1 MAFQFLG
8 YDAEMAQ
15 QRQGAR
21 SFAAERALLR
31 EVDSPFDLDEG
42 QFKRLYR
49 LTPNLVYEIIDK
61 IGSRLERKYVSALSA
76 EKQVLAALRFYATG
90 CYQRPVGEQWGLSM
104 SQSSIS
110 RSIHRV
116 TDAIN
121 ETMFMENVRY
131 PMTVVERQVARS
143 IFSAAREPLDGAI
156 GAIDC
161 THIAVIGPK
170 DHEEAYINHHG
181 YHSINVQMV
190 CDPNLKILNVN
201 ARFPGARHDAYIWN
215 ASAVP
220 RAMKRAYDRGDHNT
234 FLIGDLGYPLEPWL
248 MTPLSNQREGSPQF
262 RYNEALCKARNCVE
276 RLFGV
281 LKGTWRCLSKQ
292 RVLMYEPGFAGRIVN
307 SCAAL
312 HNMRL
317 NTVENNSDIQSEDQ
331 IVEAV
336 LEEDWEESIHPSAL
350 AKRMHERLIAAK
362 FT

>member
-42 QFKRLYR
+42 QFKRLFR

-61 IGSRLERKYVSALSA
+61 IGSRLEALSA

-131 PMTVVERQVARS
+131 PMAVVERQVARS
-143 IFSAAREPLDGAI
+143 IFSAAREPFDGAI

-161 THIAVIGPK
+161 THRPK

-215 ASAVP
+215 ASAVR

-234 FLIGDLGYPLEPWL
+234 FIIGDLGYPLEP
-248 MTPLSNQREGSPQF
+248 
-262 RYNEALCKARNCVE
+262 
-276 RLFGV
+276 
-281 LKGTWRCLSKQ
+281 
-292 RVLMYEPGFAGRIVN
+292 
-307 SCAAL
+307 
-312 HNMRL
+312 
-317 NTVENNSDIQSEDQ
+317 
-331 IVEAV
+331 
-336 LEEDWEESIHPSAL
+336 
-350 AKRMHERLIAAK
+350 
-362 FT
+362 

>member
-15 QRQGAR
+15 GAR
-21 SFAAERALLR
+21 SFVAERALLR

-76 EKQVLAALRFYATG
+76 EKREFIDFQVLAALRFYATG

-116 TDAIN
+116 TDALN

-143 IFSAAREPLDGAI
+143 NFSAAREPLDGAI

-161 THIAVIGPK
+161 THIAVIGPN
-170 DHEEAYINHHG
+170 DHEEAYVNHHG
-181 YHSINVQMV
+181 YYSINVQMLFKTVVVFLQV
-190 CDPNLKILNVN
+190 CDSNLKILNVN
-201 ARFPGARHDAYIWN
+201 ARFPGARHDAYIYGMH
-215 ASAVP
+215 P
-220 RAMKRAYDRGDHNT
+220 
-234 FLIGDLGYPLEPWL
+234 
-248 MTPLSNQREGSPQF
+248 
-262 RYNEALCKARNCVE
+262 
-276 RLFGV
+276 LFGE
-281 LKGTWRCLSKQ
+281 Q
-292 RVLMYEPGFAGRIVN
+292 
-307 SCAAL
+307 
-312 HNMRL
+312 
-317 NTVENNSDIQSEDQ
+317 
-331 IVEAV
+331 
-336 LEEDWEESIHPSAL
+336 
-350 AKRMHERLIAAK
+350 
-362 FT
+362 

>member
-143 IFSAAREPLDGAI
+143 IFSAAREPFDGAI

-190 CDPNLKILNVN
+190 CDPNLKILSVN

-215 ASAVP
+215 ASAVR
-220 RAMKRAYDRGDHNT
+220 RAMKRAYDRGDHST
-234 FLIGDLGYPLEPWL
+234 FLIGDSGYPLEPWL
-248 MTPLSNQREGSPQF
+248 MTPLSNQREGTPQF

-307 SCAAL
+307 SGAAL

-317 NTVENNSDIQSEDQ
+317 NTVENNSDIQSEDR

-350 AKRMHERLIAAK
+350 AKRMQERLIAAK